1 MVVVLHFAQL
11 EPWECIH
18 GHHIRIYL
26 SELSFKFLA
35 FYEMVVPVRFEMC
48 KDGYLVYKQRL
59 RLTGLSSFWP
69 WLATNHHVIPFP
81 SVKLKPSPCLMM
93 PTALTEISGPLTWSD
108 YSRKL
113 PLENKLR
120 SSRPFG
126 LRYQGPMFSPLC
138 PLPGRHTPDAL
149 PIRNFNAIGPLGT
162 STAVK
167 VFNVASRHH
176 VIIKRSDTGSAIVYY
191 SQRADIV
198 F

>member
-11 EPWECIH
+11 EPWEWIH
-18 GHHIRIYL
+18 GQHIRIYP

-35 FYEMVVPVRFEMC
+35 FYEMVVPVRFEMY
-48 KDGYLVYKQRL
+48 KNGYHMYKQL
-59 RLTGLSSFWP
+59 FRLTGLSSFWP

-81 SVKLKPSPCLMM
+81 SVKLKPSPCLMV

-126 LRYQGPMFSPLC
+126 LRYQGPVSSSLGP
-138 PLPGRHTPDAL
+138 PPGKQTPDAF
-149 PIRNFNAIGPLGT
+149 PFRNFNASGLLGAKYCCKGIQCRF
-162 STAVK
+162 S
-167 VFNVASRHH
+167 SSCHC
-176 VIIKRSDTGSAIVYY
+176 
-191 SQRADIV
+191 
-198 F
+198 